1 MEFKEYKRLTCDVC
15 TISHVLTKNKCGIKN
30 ICKSCLFIEEQDLMY
45 HLKFYEHGSIET
57 RSKNIKNITE
67 DKPTTTN
74 QLFHQEIDFIKA
86 STAWMQNKKRVKNG
100 NGTFVYV

>member
-15 TISHVLTKNKCGIKN
+15 TISHVLTKNKYGIKN

-45 HLKFYEHGSIET
+45 HLKFYQHDSIQ
-57 RSKNIKNITE
+57 TE
-67 DKPTTTN
+67 EKTINTN
-74 QLFHQEIDFIKA
+74 QQLFHQEIDFIKA

-100 NGTFVYV
+100 NGTFVYL